1 MYDRLTL
8 SPIERQSMLEKV
20 FGLREV
26 GKQVMYDEDV
36 LSLAAGI
43 SHSISEKGIPYQ
55 NQEDILNNLQ
65 SFAQLIVGKAI
76 FDTMHLL
83 LTETQISD
91 MFATMREIS
100 EIEENAK
107 EV

>member
-1 MYDRLTL
+1 
-8 SPIERQSMLEKV
+8 MLDKV

-26 GKQVMYDEDV
+26 GKQVMYDQDV

-43 SHSISEKGIPYQ
+43 SASISEKGIPYQ
-55 NQEDILNNLQ
+55 DQEDILTNLQ
-65 SFAQLIVGKAI
+65 SFAQLVVGKAI

-83 LTETQISD
+83 LTETQVSD
-91 MFATMREIS
+91 MFSTMRELM
-100 EIEENAK
+100 EIEDNVK

>member
-1 MYDRLTL
+1 
-8 SPIERQSMLEKV
+8 MLEKV

-26 GKQVMYDEDV
+26 GKKVMYDQDI

-43 SHSISEKGIPYQ
+43 SASISEKGIPYQ
-55 NQEDILNNLQ
+55 DQEDILTNLQ
-65 SFAQLIVGKAI
+65 SFAQLITARTI

-91 MFATMREIS
+91 MFATMREIN
-100 EIEENAK
+100 EIEEYAK

>member
-1 MYDRLTL
+1 
-8 SPIERQSMLEKV
+8 
-20 FGLREV
+20 
-26 GKQVMYDEDV
+26 MYDEDV

-43 SHSISEKGIPYQ
+43 SASISEKGIPYQ
-55 NQEDILNNLQ
+55 EQEDVLENLQ
-65 SFAQLIVGKAI
+65 AFAQLVVGKAI

-83 LTETQISD
+83 LTETQVSD
-91 MFATMREIS
+91 MFATMREVM

>member
-1 MYDRLTL
+1 
-8 SPIERQSMLEKV
+8 MLEKV

-26 GKQVMYDEDV
+26 GKKVMYDEDV
-36 LSLAAGI
+36 ISLAAGI
-43 SHSISEKGIPYQ
+43 SVSISEKGIPYQ
-55 NQEDILNNLQ
+55 EQEDILNNLQ
-65 SFAQLIVGKAI
+65 SFAQLITTRAI

-91 MFATMREIS
+91 MFATMREIK
-100 EIEENAK
+100 EIEDNAQ

>member
-1 MYDRLTL
+1 
-8 SPIERQSMLEKV
+8 MLDKV

-26 GKQVMYDEDV
+26 GKQVMFHEDV
-36 LSLAAGI
+36 LSLAARV
-43 SHSISEKGIPYQ
+43 SASISERGIPYQ
-55 NQEDILNNLQ
+55 EQEDILENLQ
-65 SFAQLIVGKAI
+65 AFAQVVVGKAI

-83 LTETQISD
+83 LTETQVSD
-91 MFATMREIS
+91 MFATMREVM